1 MQIVRTILWVLLL
14 VALLVFSIFNWTP
27 VEVRIWENLIL
38 ETRIPAL
45 VIVSFLLG
53 LIPTWLMH
61 RGVKWRLERRIK
73 TLETAARTAATS
85 PPPHEQPDA
94 SRTTVEKTTTTT
106 TPAPTTNPTTT
117 TTTDGGIGP
126 VDPATRP
133 KI

>member
-85 PPPHEQPDA
+85 PPPHDHADA
-94 SRTTVEKTTTTT
+94 SRNVVEETTTT
-106 TPAPTTNPTTT
+106 TPAPTTTATT